1 MAETTLLRTSAIVRN
16 ATFAPP
22 QHGPVKTGELPLV
35 QVRMTPGG
43 PQVQN
48 GQQKEVEIL
57 PPRDA
62 KSALAIGG
70 LPMVQVKM
78 TQNGPQT
85 DDGHDQT
92 VVIKDQ
98 RRSGVAAGGLPM
110 LQVKMTQAGPQVQ
123 TLSTVQ
129 GGPPQIPAAAPALS
143 APRVISRQVAL
154 PAVPE
159 LPLDQLMLC
168 RHLVEKYLVEQRE
181 AAESQDTVDTS
192 NAPGSDVEV
201 EVEASQGSVRS
212 ENVKLAELTI
222 SMLDESLIAT
232 AVRAE
237 AAALAAATPV
247 PAVDTV
253 TVMPT
258 LSYSAAT
265 SIAPAP
271 SASYVAGR
279 VGGRPQ
285 AFTGARV
292 QRNASLAPRRVAS
305 TGSQLPPVI
314 VKMDG
319 GRAVVVN
326 QAEVAEARAAILN
339 QGQSPES
346 AA

>member
-43 PQVQN
+43 PQIQN

-85 DDGHDQT
+85 DDGRDQT
-92 VVIKDQ
+92 VVVKDA
-98 RRSGVAAGGLPM
+98 RGTGVAAGGLPM
-110 LQVKMTQAGPQVQ
+110 LQVKMTQAGPQIQ

-143 APRVISRQVAL
+143 APRHAVPRQVSL

-159 LPLDQLMLC
+159 LSIDQLMLC

-181 AAESQDTVDTS
+181 IASPVQNTAEGAADNTSVIDITESTES
-192 NAPGSDVEV
+192 I
-201 EVEASQGSVRS
+201 
-212 ENVKLAELTI
+212 KLAELTI
-222 SMLDESLIAT
+222 SMLDEALIAT
-232 AVRAE
+232 AMRAE
-237 AAALAAATPV
+237 AAARTVDAPVVAADAI
-247 PAVDTV
+247 V

-258 LSYSAAT
+258 LAYAAAI

-279 VGGRPQ
+279 VGTRPHAFAGGR
-285 AFTGARV
+285 T
-292 QRNASLAPRRVAS
+292 QRNSSLAPRSVARAES
-305 TGSQLPPVI
+305 LPPVI
-314 VKMDG
+314 VQMDG
-319 GRAVVVN
+319 GRAVVQN
-326 QAEVAEARAAILN
+326 KAEFEQVRAVVLN
-339 QGQSPES
+339 PNPEVSGSPES